1 MVKVFNANIHGI
13 LFFHIGNI
21 TKVILNQLFAYTFRI
36 RANFFVMKLKF
47 QIFFYWRHIR
57 ISIFSFFTNFFLLK
71 AHLNFAH
78 PFMSSLS
85 GFGTK
90 AVITFSS
97 LKLEKTLVFS
107 FLRCS
112 RSSIVS
118 LGDSSYFYQ
127 IYLSLTLKIFSCII
141 IS

>member
-1 MVKVFNANIHGI
+1 MVISLKHFGKSIFNANIDGT

-21 TKVILNQLFAYTFRI
+21 TKVILNQLFAYTFII
-36 RANFFVMKLKF
+36 RANF
-47 QIFFYWRHIR
+47 FFYWRHIR
-57 ISIFSFFTNFFLLK
+57 ISIISFLPIFFLLK